1 MIRHGGKPA
10 LWHSLGDRCTVRVHL
25 PVHATVY
32 RRACGCVPLLQEHTL
47 CLLLLLVLLV
57 LDYNTDV
64 YYGTH
69 RPLNSDFFDSTPCL
83 TNASLHH
90 RSSTSSSFL

>member
-1 MIRHGGKPA
+1 MPQRTGELA
-10 LWHSLGDRCTVRVHL
+10 
-25 PVHATVY
+25 A
-32 RRACGCVPLLQEHTL
+32 ACHCFKSTPLCV
-47 CLLLLLVLLV
+47 LLLLVLLV
-57 LDYNTDV
+57 LDYNTEV